1 MSITGIVFPEEVE
14 YGKGRAGV
22 GWIFIA
28 GRQNLK
34 DGKLGSLKTSLA
46 RGERT
51 GEREIFARLP
61 VASSLR
67 EKKVLLFGCGAIG
80 SFVAVELAR
89 AGVGSLDLFDQ
100 DVVQPGNSLRWPLG
114 RTALGIKKSVAL
126 YEFILQNYPWTNIS
140 AYTGQL
146 GFAPV
151 DVTWLPPDFKTRPS
165 PLDQLQSLIQEA
177 DLIIDATASTEVQH
191 TLTIHCRELNKPYI
205 IGYVTEGL
213 AGGIVARFQPN
224 SEICWVCVNE
234 HWYDKNLQE
243 LRVDETGV
251 LTPVGCNQPTFT
263 GGGFDLQ
270 EVSLEIVRSAVGL
283 LSNGAY
289 DPGEW
294 SLAILELLDD
304 DELRILPQWTVHS
317 PAPHPLCCGSDK

>member
-100 DVVQPGNSLRWPLG
+100 DVVQPGISLRWPLG
-114 RTALGIKKSVAL
+114 RTAWGIKKSVAL

-140 AYTGQL
+140 AYTGL
-146 GFAPV
+146 
-151 DVTWLPPDFKTRPS
+151 
-165 PLDQLQSLIQEA
+165 
-177 DLIIDATASTEVQH
+177 
-191 TLTIHCRELNKPYI
+191 
-205 IGYVTEGL
+205 EG
-213 AGGIVARFQPN
+213 R
-224 SEICWVCVNE
+224 S
-234 HWYDKNLQE
+234 
-243 LRVDETGV
+243 
-251 LTPVGCNQPTFT
+251 
-263 GGGFDLQ
+263 DLQ
-270 EVSLEIVRSAVGL
+270 RKVRDIVEKLASRIDELDKKAKRALKGGEARNWRLRDIRKICGNCAGRRSARL
-283 LSNGAY
+283 L
-289 DPGEW
+289 
-294 SLAILELLDD
+294 
-304 DELRILPQWTVHS
+304 H
-317 PAPHPLCCGSDK
+317 